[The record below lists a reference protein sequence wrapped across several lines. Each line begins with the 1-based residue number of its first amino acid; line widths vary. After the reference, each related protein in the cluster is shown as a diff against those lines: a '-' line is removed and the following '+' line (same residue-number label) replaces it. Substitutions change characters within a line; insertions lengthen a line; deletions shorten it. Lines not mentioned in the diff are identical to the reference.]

1 MSEITNVLPTSGGEL
16 LPVPS
21 VQPPEPFTLVIFGA
35 TGDLT
40 ARKLMPSLARLFH
53 DRFLPESFAI
63 VGVGRREKNDDIFRK
78 EMQAAIS
85 PLKQESLSA
94 FVEEDFLANVFYH
107 QTDFTAVE
115 GMRELRSRLESL
127 EAERHLTGNRLFYL
141 ATAPEFFGPI
151 IEGLAGAGLAHR
163 DGEHPWTRV
172 VIEKPFGCDLAS
184 ALSLDRQISNY
195 LRQEQIY
202 RIDHYMGKD
211 TVQNIMAFRFGNAV
225 FEPLFNREFVDHVQ
239 ITMAES
245 IGMEARRGA
254 FYDKAGALRDVV
266 QNHLLQLLAL
276 VAMDPPATLM
286 ARDVSDAKL
295 EVLRSLVPPLGEVA
309 RRVVRGQYGP
319 GLIEG
324 RQVKA
329 YREEDAI
336 TPDSMTETFVAIR
349 AEVENW
355 RWAGVP
361 FLLLAG
367 KRLPRRVTE
376 VAVQF
381 KLPPLRLF
389 RTVECEDEVCNLT
402 ELKPTVI
409 VFRIQPNEGISM
421 SFSAKRPGMT
431 MDLHPVQFEFDYGKS
446 FHLVMPEAYERLL
459 LDALRGDAT
468 LFMRS
473 DELEA
478 AWEYVTPILDSW
490 AAEPPP
496 AFPNYAAGTWGPA
509 EAISL
514 ATGCPGDWRHPN
526 AS

>member
-1 MSEITNVLPTSGGEL
+1 MSEITTVLPAAGGDL
-16 LPVPS
+16 LPVPN
-21 VQPPEPFTLVIFGA
+21 VQPPEPFALVIFGA

-40 ARKLMPSLARLFH
+40 ARKLMPALARLFH
-53 DRFLPESFAI
+53 GRFLPAQFAI
-63 VGVGRREKNDDIFRK
+63 IGVGRREKTDDIFRK

-85 PLKQESLSA
+85 PMRQESQPA
-94 FVEEDFLANVFYH
+94 FVEEDFLSNVFYH
-107 QTDFTAVE
+107 QADFTTVE
-115 GMRELRSRLESL
+115 GMRELRKRLESL
-127 EAERHLTGNRLFYL
+127 ETERHLPGNRLFYL

-151 IEGLAGAGLAHR
+151 IEGLAGAGLVCR
-163 DGEHPWTRV
+163 DCEHPWTRAA
-172 VIEKPFGCDLAS
+172 IEKPFGYDLPS
-184 ALSLDRQISNY
+184 ALLLDRQISNY

-211 TVQNIMAFRFGNAV
+211 TVQNILAFRFGNAV

-254 FYDKAGALRDVV
+254 FYDKAGALRDVI

-295 EVLRSLVPPLGEVA
+295 KVLHSLVPLRGAEVA
-309 RRVVRGQYGP
+309 RHTVRGQYGP

-329 YREEDAI
+329 FREEEAI
-336 TPDSMTETFVAIR
+336 APDSTTETFVALR
-349 AEVENW
+349 AEMENW

-361 FLLLAG
+361 FLLRTG
-367 KRLPRRVTE
+367 KRLPRRITE

-389 RTVECEDEVCNLT
+389 RTVECEDDVCNLT
-402 ELKPTVI
+402 DLKPTVI

-446 FHLVMPEAYERLL
+446 FNHAMPEAYERLL

-478 AWEYVTPILDSW
+478 AWEYITPILDSW

-496 AFPNYAAGTWGPA
+496 AFPNYAAGTWGPT
-509 EAISL
+509 EANAIV
-514 ATGCPGDWRHPN
+514 AGCPGGWRHPMN
-526 AS
+526 